1 MKSTLALSI
10 IGLTLRGI
18 ANAIGVDEQSEIIP
32 TLFKGIRGLSR
43 PWGDNNNNPPPPF
56 RSSSDDE
63 NDECEEPKD
72 LDNFPQW
79 REEVGYWIGE
89 YSFYGGDGEPYTS
102 SSWNYPYGQYKGFIT
117 GDISGYV
124 PFFIIMNDNLPIYCC
139 YSSVS
144 S

>member
-32 TLFKGIRGLSR
+32 TLVKGIRGLSPR
-43 PWGDNNNNPPPPF
+43 RWGDKNPPPPF

-117 GDISGYV
+117 GNISGYV

>member
-32 TLFKGIRGLSR
+32 TLVNPPKGIRGLSPR
-43 PWGDNNNNPPPPF
+43 RWGDKKSPPPF
-56 RSSSDDE
+56 QSSSSDE

-79 REEVGYWIGE
+79 REEVGMCRV
-89 YSFYGGDGEPYTS
+89 SLS
-102 SSWNYPYGQYKGFIT
+102 S
-117 GDISGYV
+117 
-124 PFFIIMNDNLPIYCC
+124 M
-139 YSSVS
+139 
-144 S
+144 